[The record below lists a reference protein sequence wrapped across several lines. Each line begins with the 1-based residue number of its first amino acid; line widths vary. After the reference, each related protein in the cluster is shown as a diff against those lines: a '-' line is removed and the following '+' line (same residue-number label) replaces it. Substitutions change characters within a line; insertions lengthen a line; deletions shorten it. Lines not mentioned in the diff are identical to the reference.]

1 MYDSNYSVFQPLF
14 MLKRKE
20 ELHIDI
26 QSCGGK
32 TRIVARNS
40 RIAGGGGEAVG
51 RQ

>member
-1 MYDSNYSVFQPLF
+1 MCFQHLICAEKQGRVEQG
-14 MLKRKE
+14 L
-20 ELHIDI
+20 
-26 QSCGGK
+26 QSCGGS